1 MKQRE
6 LFFMKRRAGSLAVL
20 VALMALSGAPVRADD
35 TSPVAEPDAWTLTF
49 TPQYSYGS
57 YNNSPMRD
65 SVSSATLYVAA
76 QYLEA
81 GGVALSVSSTE
92 VKMLAGASALKQT
105 SGYVSGYVNFTPDML
120 PGQLAL
126 RGDVLRADNN
136 DASNETSGVTV
147 FAPQVSFLNFAKT
160 YYLDLGYAAS
170 RYGDSSIG
178 NGSLAVMQ
186 WTPTFGFALNDGYD
200 WLQLRGYDI
209 RFSNAQRAQNNS
221 ATDAAEMKWTHYF
234 SPAGWMPEQV
244 QLGALFGQRIYA
256 VDSGN
261 VYNLADMQQG
271 GVSLAANWGLGAGA
285 HLLLQS
291 GQERYAASG
300 GNAYTGTYVYLALSE
315 RW

>member
-6 LFFMKRRAGSLAVL
+6 LFFMRRRACSL
-20 VALMALSGAPVRADD
+20 VALLAFAALSGAPVRADD
-35 TSPVAEPDAWTLTF
+35 MSPVSAPDAWTMTF
-49 TPQYSYGS
+49 TPQYSYGR
-57 YNNSPMRD
+57 YNNSPARD
-65 SVSSATLYVAA
+65 SVSSATLYAAA

-81 GGVALSVSSTE
+81 GGVAVSASSTT
-92 VKMLAGASALKQT
+92 VKMLAGLPTLDQSSGFI
-105 SGYVSGYVNFTPDML
+105 SGYLNFTPDL
-120 PGQLAL
+120 LSGQLTL

-136 DASNETSGVTV
+136 DASNETNGVTAY
-147 FAPQVSFLNFAKT
+147 APQVSFLNFAKT

-170 RYGDSSIG
+170 RYGDSSSG
-178 NGSLAVMQ
+178 NGSLAVTQ

-209 RFSNAQRAQNNS
+209 RFSNSQRAQNNS
-221 ATDAAEMKWTHYF
+221 ATDAVEMKWIHYF
-234 SPAGWMPEQV
+234 SATGWMPEQV

-271 GVSLAANWGLGAGA
+271 GVSLAANWLLDTGL
-285 HLLLQS
+285 HLLLQC

-300 GNAYTGTYVYLALSE
+300 GSAYTGTYAYLAISE
-315 RW
+315 QW